1 LKPVS
6 KGWFNVNETRIEA
19 YLAGPLR
26 RQLKETGFI
35 MQVELTQ
42 YVCRCAR
49 ELLKMIEV
57 ACEGDS
63 LVLKKN
69 LVEVILC
76 PEYKAIARQYEK
88 QLKEEERELAEFPNS
103 NGGDSKIFPQEFLS
117 ARRKNDLLNVD
128 RIPPFFTVKLKVM
141 KKTSSASSSSS
152 SEGANADESNK
163 AAGVKDLMGVRCE
176 DEPAKFVE
184 AVDRML
190 EVLSTVAGIHQVCVR
205 ENERI

>member
-1 LKPVS
+1 MS

-35 MQVELTQ
+35 MQVELTA

-49 ELLKMIEV
+49 ELLKSIEI

-69 LVEVILC
+69 LVEVLLC
-76 PEYKAIARQYEK
+76 PKFKLLAHKYEK
-88 QLKEEERELAEFPNS
+88 EMKEEVRDLVGDIPNI
-103 NGGDSKIFPQEFLS
+103 NGKAKKSDIFPDEFME
-117 ARRKNDLLNVD
+117 ARHQNDLLNVE
-128 RIPPFFTVKLKVM
+128 RIPPFFTLKLKVT
-141 KKTSSASSSSS
+141 KKDNTSAATK
-152 SEGANADESNK
+152 GGND
-163 AAGVKDLMGVRCE
+163 AAGSGGTAVAGGGAIGHVICE
-176 DEPAKFVE
+176 DDPAQFVE

-190 EVLSTVAGIHQVCVR
+190 EVLSTVAGIHQV
-205 ENERI
+205 